1 VSIVFNKV
9 VRRACGFLTREG
21 PVTAQERWEEAPGY
35 SPSTLAA
42 HITALICAAEFL
54 LKAATS

>member
-9 VRRACGFLTREG
+9 VRRACGFLIREG
-21 PVTAQERWEEAPGY
+21 PVTAQDRWEEALGY

-42 HITALICAAEFL
+42 HITALICAAEFF
-54 LKAATS
+54 AESDD